1 MGCYMKTFSDFLFV
15 LALIGCGGAFLL
27 VAAASFFHGNI
38 GFGMLYVVSFLAS
51 LVAIVFVIRGDL
63 S

>member
-1 MGCYMKTFSDFLFV
+1 MGCYMKTLSDFLFV
-15 LALIGCGGAFLL
+15 LALIGCGGLFLL
-27 VAAASFFHGNI
+27 VAASSFYQGNV

-51 LVAIVFVIRGDL
+51 LVAIVFVLRGDL